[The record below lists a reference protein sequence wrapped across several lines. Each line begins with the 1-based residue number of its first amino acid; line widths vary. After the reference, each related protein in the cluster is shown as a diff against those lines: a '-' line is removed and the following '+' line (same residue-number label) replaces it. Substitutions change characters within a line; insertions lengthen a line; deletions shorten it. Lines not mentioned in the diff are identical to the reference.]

1 MKRVNGLIVVKRAMG
16 LLLSMFLAMS
26 LASCGLITTNADQ
39 NAGLQSP
46 QSLEQG
52 DGATEG
58 GGEQGETLAQL
69 VLSRQQLCL
78 LPDDMRMQMLDN
90 YRAVFVQQSVDSRS
104 LPASESETQH
114 KLKALMLATCHPA
127 RTPGVLREML
137 AMITQG
143 HWPAEYVAF
152 FDVLIASHR
161 AYVLVDDK
169 HRDVLEQHRELQ
181 ERYQALQQEHQALR
195 TEHENTIRGIS
206 DIERGID
213 LPNGD
218 FGL

>member
-1 MKRVNGLIVVKRAMG
+1 
-16 LLLSMFLAMS
+16 MS
-26 LASCGLITTNADQ
+26 LAGCGLIAAHSDQ
-39 NAGLQSP
+39 SASSQPL
-46 QSLEQG
+46 QSLEPS
-52 DGATEG
+52 DGATEES
-58 GGEQGETLAQL
+58 GEQRETLAQL

-78 LPDDMRMQMLDN
+78 LPEDMRMQMLDN

-104 LPASESETQH
+104 LPAAESETEH

-181 ERYQALQQEHQALR
+181 ERYQALQQEHQALQ

-213 LPNGD
+213 LPNGE